1 MTVSRVVKRRSFNS
15 RCPVLKAATL
25 VNSPFKRRAIPAF
38 HCDRHGFI
46 EFIYHLS
53 LILMLRPIATM
64 YLGHLEVK
72 FRVSGRTFPIQNR
85 MQLSQI
91 QQMRIMTRIK
101 SVEYNL
107 QYQQEKISFV
117 VNSIDI
123 ALFMSTSII

>member
-1 MTVSRVVKRRSFNS
+1 
-15 RCPVLKAATL
+15 
-25 VNSPFKRRAIPAF
+25 
-38 HCDRHGFI
+38 
-46 EFIYHLS
+46 
-53 LILMLRPIATM
+53 MLRPIATM
-64 YLGHLEVK
+64 YLCHLEVK

-117 VNSIDI
+117 VSSIDI